1 MSFIVY
7 FLLFIASTVSSQEE
21 PPLPAGLGEEITP
34 DTGEPE
40 LPMGLEDKVAPEEP
54 ALPEG
59 LGSRTAGREKNSG

>member
-1 MSFIVY
+1 MAKSIRMIKLWKIRPIMSFIVY

-40 LPMGLEDKVAPEEP
+40 LPMGLQKFPT
-54 ALPEG
+54 
-59 LGSRTAGREKNSG
+59 SNIIK